1 MEGKCERM
9 LKRVIGRL
17 LSKSVYILLLGL
29 FALLPL
35 FLENAYYLRIL
46 IFIGIYIVLTLSL
59 NLINGYTGLFSIGH
73 AAFYGIGAYS
83 SALLTLRLGLPF
95 ALSLPLSGMIAAF
108 FGFLIGKPTLRL
120 SGIFLTL
127 ATLGFNIILVL
138 LMMNLEGLTRGPLG
152 IAGIPEPKIFSYR
165 FSSQL
170 HYYYLIFFLVLF
182 TLGSIYRLIH
192 SRFGKALLAIRE
204 EETAAEALG
213 VNTVHYKVAIFAIST
228 FYAGIAGAFFA
239 HFIRFIAP
247 DSFTFWESFTL
258 LAMLAMGGQGNLI
271 GPMVGASLLIAI
283 PELFR
288 FLTDYR
294 MIFYGLVL
302 ILMMLF
308 RREGIFRKRTYD
320 LTVISPWAEKTPT
333 QAYLVGDKFLHLPF
347 KERGNGSS
355 KD

>member
-1 MEGKCERM
+1 M
-9 LKRVIGRL
+9 LKRIIGFL
-17 LSKSVYILLLGL
+17 ITYSVYLLLL
-29 FALLPL
+29 VFFAVLPL
-35 FLENAYYLRIL
+35 FLQDSYYLRIL
-46 IFIGIYIVLTLSL
+46 ISIGIYIVLALSL

-83 SALLTLRLGLPF
+83 SALLTLRLGIPF
-95 ALSLPLSGMIAAF
+95 VIALPLSGMIAGF

-127 ATLGFNIILVL
+127 ATLGFNIIFVL
-138 LMMNLEGLTRGPLG
+138 LMINLEGLTRGPLG
-152 IAGIPEPKIFSYR
+152 IAGIPTPEVLSYR
-165 FSSQL
+165 FSSQVD
-170 HYYYLIFFLVLF
+170 YYYLIFFLVLF

-213 VNTVHYKVAIFAIST
+213 IDTVHYKIAIFTIST

-239 HFIRFIAP
+239 HFLRFIAP

-258 LAMLAMGGQGNLI
+258 LAMLAMGGQGNLV
-271 GPMVGASLLIAI
+271 GPITGASLLIAI
-283 PELFR
+283 PEIFR

-294 MIFYGLVL
+294 MIFYGLIL
-302 ILMMLF
+302 IFMMLF
-308 RREGIFRKRTYD
+308 RREGLFRHRTYSLR
-320 LTVISPWAEKTPT
+320 LTPPWERKESAP
-333 QAYLVGDKFLHLPF
+333 AYLTGDKFLKDPLP
-347 KERGNGSS
+347 KETKNGTP